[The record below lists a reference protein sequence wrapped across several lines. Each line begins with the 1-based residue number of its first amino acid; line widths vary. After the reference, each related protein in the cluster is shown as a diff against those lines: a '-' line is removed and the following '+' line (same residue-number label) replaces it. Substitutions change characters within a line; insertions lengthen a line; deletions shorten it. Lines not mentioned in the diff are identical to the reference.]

1 MNAEK
6 RMFLSQEAEMQKQA
20 LRKIAIWKNIAIAI
34 STFGIAMLYAGAAGA
49 DKNLFL
55 CIPGII
61 IMAAG
66 LICGL
71 ILNLGLKNG
80 RRNVEKLMYALEG
93 RKDL

>member
-6 RMFLSQEAEMQKQA
+6 KRFLSLEAEMQKQA
-20 LRKIAIWKNIAIAI
+20 LHKICIWRSIAIAV
-34 STFGIAMLYAGAAGA
+34 STLGIAMLYAGAAGA

-55 CIPGII
+55 CIPGVM

-66 LICGL
+66 LVCGL

-80 RRNVEKLMYALEG
+80 RRNVEKILTVLESG
-93 RKDL
+93 RVL